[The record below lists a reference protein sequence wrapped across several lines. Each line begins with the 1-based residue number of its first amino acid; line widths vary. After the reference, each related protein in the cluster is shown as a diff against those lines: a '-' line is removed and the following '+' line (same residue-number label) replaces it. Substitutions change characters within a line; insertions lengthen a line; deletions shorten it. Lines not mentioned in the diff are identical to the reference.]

1 MLCEQGEELDARD
14 FTEAAELAAYY
25 SSISDTQNAA
35 VDYTLVKNLKKPSGA
50 KPGKVVYY
58 SNYTAY
64 VTPKLS
70 VKKL

>member
-1 MLCEQGEELDARD
+1 MPV
-14 FTEAAELAAYY
+14 
-25 SSISDTQNAA
+25 ISQRRRSLPNAA

-64 VTPKLS
+64 VTPKMS